1 MKLKERFRK
10 KSMKAAV
17 LILAVLVLI
26 GSGIGIYEYQ
36 MRRGVPELVTFVDT
50 EGSVSISEDEVPLGS
65 APKVSRKT
73 TTRTKKKKVRMKTA
87 SLKTYTKKLKTKKT
101 TKTTTS
107 KKSSS
112 TVTKKTE
119 TTVKTSERY
128 KKKSK
133 IKTVITTT
141 KTTVTTTT
149 VAASSVSSQSYYT
162 ESSSQTSGSG
172 TNTEISISQA
182 APRVDSR
189 VPSAFN
195 ALGFKI
201 YINSGVSYSG
211 LCDTKNQS
219 IILKRAD
226 ETVYHELGHFVA
238 FVAGNADRSSSF
250 QSIYNQE
257 KGKYTAYNKTYVTQ
271 NSSEYFA
278 ESFKEYTLNPSALQ
292 SSRPQTYAAVQS
304 ALSKVTGDQV
314 NKILRVYGSVWSKQ

>member
-1 MKLKERFRK
+1 MKLKERFKK
-10 KSMKAAV
+10 KSVRAAV
-17 LILAVLVLI
+17 LILAALVLV
-26 GSGIGIYEYQ
+26 GGGIGIYEYQ
-36 MRRGVPELVTFVDT
+36 MRLGVPELVTFVDT
-50 EGSVSISEDEVPLGS
+50 EGSISISEDEVPLGS
-65 APKVSRKT
+65 APKVTRKT
-73 TTRTKKKKVRMKTA
+73 TTKTTKKTVRMKKA
-87 SLKTYTKKLKTKKT
+87 SAKTYTKKLKTTKKT
-101 TKTTTS
+101 KTSKT

-149 VAASSVSSQSYYT
+149 VAASSVSSQSYYKDGT
-162 ESSSQTSGSG
+162 DAASGSG
-172 TNTEISISQA
+172 TNSEISVSKA

-189 VPSAFN
+189 VSSAFT

-201 YINSGVSYSG
+201 YVNSGVSYSG

-219 IILKRAD
+219 ITLKRAD

-238 FVAGNADRSSSF
+238 FVAGNVDRSSAF
-250 QSIYNQE
+250 QAIYSQE
-257 KGKYTAYNKTYVTQ
+257 KGKYTAYNKAYVTQ

-304 ALSKVTGDQV
+304 ALSKMTNDQV
-314 NKILRVYGSVWSKQ
+314 NKILRVYGSIWNK

>member
-1 MKLKERFRK
+1 
-10 KSMKAAV
+10 
-17 LILAVLVLI
+17 
-26 GSGIGIYEYQ
+26 
-36 MRRGVPELVTFVDT
+36 
-50 EGSVSISEDEVPLGS
+50 
-65 APKVSRKT
+65 
-73 TTRTKKKKVRMKTA
+73 MKTA

-226 ETVYHELGHFVA
+226 ETVYHELGHLWPLWPETRTGVR
-238 FVAGNADRSSSF
+238 RSSR
-250 QSIYNQE
+250 SIIR
-257 KGKYTAYNKTYVTQ
+257 KK
-271 NSSEYFA
+271 
-278 ESFKEYTLNPSALQ
+278 ESIRRIIKHMLPRTVLSI
-292 SSRPQTYAAVQS
+292 SRNH
-304 ALSKVTGDQV
+304 SK
-314 NKILRVYGSVWSKQ
+314 NIH